1 MTLLNS
7 FALVASSA
15 LIVPIFI
22 HLRRHRK
29 VRSVDWPAMQFLS
42 QSILIRRRGL
52 RLEEFLLFFL
62 RCLIILLFAL
72 AMARPV
78 IPPGQTLRWISVTGL
93 AAGGLVLLVFSLVG
107 QMTAFRRTAGVSL
120 AVVLLA
126 THSMTGVMRSI
137 SSCSEI
143 SGTPVIADCPPI
155 SRMSAPCSM
164 TSCVRSIRAST
175 VAYLPASLKESGVA
189 LMTAIIKG
197 RSISSESARAT
208 S

>member
-15 LIVPIFI
+15 LIVPIII

-29 VRSVDWPAMQFLS
+29 VRIVDWPAMQFLS
-42 QSILIRRRGL
+42 QSMLIRRRGL
-52 RLEEFLLFFL
+52 RLEEFLLLFL

-93 AAGGLVLLVFSLVG
+93 AAGGFVLLVLWLVG
-107 QMTAFRRTAGVSL
+107 PLTASRRTAGDSL
-120 AVVLLA
+120 AVVLL
-126 THSMTGVMRSI
+126 
-137 SSCSEI
+137 
-143 SGTPVIADCPPI
+143 PI
-155 SRMSAPCSM
+155 
-164 TSCVRSIRAST
+164 
-175 VAYLPASLKESGVA
+175 
-189 LMTAIIKG
+189 
-197 RSISSESARAT
+197 AT